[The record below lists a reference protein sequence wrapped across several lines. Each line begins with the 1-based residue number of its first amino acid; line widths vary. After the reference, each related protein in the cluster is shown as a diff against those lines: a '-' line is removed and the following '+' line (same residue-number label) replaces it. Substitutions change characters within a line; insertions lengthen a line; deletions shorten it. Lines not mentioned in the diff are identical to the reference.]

1 MDGRFGRSVERVQI
15 LQPRRRAPGWDGCRE
30 RLDGNLDDRGPKY
43 NLMWSQPAQRS
54 MHRGVWSNKHR
65 LFLIF
70 GGTGYETWKR
80 DPYRYVIDLKK
91 KKFGLLKMLFVGVVD
106 LKDNINLLYFY
117 ICMKS

>member
-91 KKFGLLKMLFVGVVD
+91 KKIRLAENVV
-106 LKDNINLLYFY
+106 
-117 ICMKS
+117 CWCC